1 MKANIRTPTNLL
13 FMPFLVPLDSPRG
26 QPLCWGRLSVCAALF
41 LRPAPTLPG
50 TWSEAGRH
58 GYAGML
64 HPGALARAAGGV
76 RQLFVADG
84 PNRVDAAAGAQEESG
99 RSQRHKCHEQGVFDQ
114 VLPLFVLP
122 EITQKRHCVRS

>member
-41 LRPAPTLPG
+41 LRPAPTLPAI
-50 TWSEAGRH
+50 WSEAGRH
-58 GYAGML
+58 GYAGLL
-64 HPGALARAAGGV
+64 HPGELTGCRGGI
-76 RQLFVADG
+76 RQLAIADL
-84 PNRVDAAAGAQEESG
+84 PDFVDAATGAQEKSG
-99 RSQRHKCHEQGVFDQ
+99 RSQRYKRHEQGVFDE
-114 VLPLFVLP
+114 VLALFVLP